1 MSNLLKATD
10 LYFAGN
16 NNVKPTSVKACKGII
31 SSSFIDDKLSCIP
44 RMLEVFQVNEN
55 GSIMTLS
62 IVGWIS
68 GGVWLS
74 VAGFTVLM
82 IKRINDILLL
92 NSVQMWWTS
101 TPQLSSQISHLQI
114 SNFHNFLFFH
124 ILEEYLLL
132 RIYKD
137 IKIKLYSNDLRNQH
151 D

>member
-101 TPQLSSQISHLQI
+101 TPQLSSQISHLQ
-114 SNFHNFLFFH
+114 NFHNFLFFH
-124 ILEEYLLL
+124 ILEEFLQL
-132 RIYKD
+132 RIT
-137 IKIKLYSNDLRNQH
+137 KI
-151 D
+151 